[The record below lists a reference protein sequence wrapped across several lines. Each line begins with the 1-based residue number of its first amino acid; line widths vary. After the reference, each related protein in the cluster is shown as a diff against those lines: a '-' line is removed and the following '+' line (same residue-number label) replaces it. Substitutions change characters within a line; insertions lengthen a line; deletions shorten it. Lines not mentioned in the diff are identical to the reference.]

1 MSRRLADAATRFL
14 DRRSAR
20 RGFLTSTAVVGSAM
34 AVAPVSYV
42 LRPGTAYAQICR
54 CNGSD
59 CGCGQLC
66 CDGYTEFCCTLY
78 GTNGCPPGSLYGG
91 WWRVSGSS
99 YCGGRNRY
107 YLDCHNPCG
116 DCSCGANGVCSGSC
130 NGTRCGCGLGD
141 CGNRKAGCTHFRYGQ
156 CNQQQRCL
164 GPIICRV
171 VTCTPPWVLEPNCT
185 RSVRTDPATA
195 WHHRPCLEQTG
206 AEPIGSL
213 DSASPQGGRV
223 RVVGWA
229 FQPDRNEPLDVD
241 IEVAGRVVATVI
253 ADRYRPD
260 VGVTYPSVGERHGF
274 AATIT
279 VPAGTTQVCAYAVG
293 TGGRRPLVGCAT
305 VRAATRSTRVA
316 LEDIERRDDTLRL
329 SGYAAVIGSDAPM
342 RIVVRVDGETVG
354 RGRARRRRP
363 ELARL
368 LGTRAHGGFDLR
380 VALPA
385 TGRTSATRVTVI
397 AIDPV
402 TGARTRVA
410 RRTLPPGGS
419 R

>member
-1 MSRRLADAATRFL
+1 MSRRLAHAATRFL

-20 RGFLTSTAVVGSAM
+20 RGFLTSSAVVGSAL

-99 YCGGRNRY
+99 YCGGSNRY

-116 DCSCGANGVCSGSC
+116 GCGCGASGVCSGSC
-130 NGTRCGCGLGD
+130 NGTRCGCGLGN
-141 CGNRKAGCTHFRYGQ
+141 CANRKAGCTHFRYGQ
-156 CNQQQRCL
+156 CNQQERCL

-206 AEPIGSL
+206 AEPMGSL
-213 DSASPQGGRV
+213 DSASAEGQRV

-229 FQPDRNEPLDVD
+229 FEPDRAEPLDVD
-241 IEVAGRVVATVI
+241 LEVGGRVVATVR

-260 VGVTYPSVGERHGF
+260 VGVTYPTVGEHHGF
-274 AATIT
+274 AATIS
-279 VPAGTTQVCAYAVG
+279 VPRGTTQVCAYAVG
-293 TGGRRPLVGCAT
+293 GNGRRPLVGCAT
-305 VRAATRSTRVA
+305 VRTAERSTRVA
-316 LEDIERRDDTLRL
+316 LEDLRMRGDTLRL
-329 SGYAAVIGSDAPM
+329 SGYAAVVGGDTPM
-342 RIVVRVDGETVG
+342 RVVVRVDGTIVA
-354 RGRARRRRP
+354 RGRAGRARP
-363 ELARL
+363 ELARI
-368 LGTRAHGGFDLR
+368 LGTRDHGGFDMRIRLPR
-380 VALPA
+380 GTGSGRATVTVTAVDPA
-385 TGRTSATRVTVI
+385 TGE
-397 AIDPV
+397 
-402 TGARTRVA
+402 RTRIA
-410 RRTLPPGGS
+410 RRVLPAEGPS
-419 R
+419 

>member
-1 MSRRLADAATRFL
+1 MSRRLADAASRFL

-42 LRPGTAYAQICR
+42 LRPGTAYAQVCR

-99 YCGGRNRY
+99 YCGGSNRY
-107 YLDCHNPCG
+107 YLDCHNPCNG
-116 DCSCGANGVCSGSC
+116 CGCGASGVCSGSC
-130 NGTRCGCGLGD
+130 NGTACGCGLGS
-141 CGNRKAGCTHFRYGQ
+141 CANRKAGCTHFRYGQ
-156 CNQQQRCL
+156 CNQQERCL

-171 VTCTPPWVLEPNCT
+171 VTCTPPWVLEPNCS

-206 AEPIGSL
+206 AEPLGSL
-213 DSASPQGGRV
+213 DAAQADGRRV
-223 RVVGWA
+223 RVAGWA
-229 FQPDRNEPLDVD
+229 FEPDRSRPLDVD
-241 IEVAGRVVATVI
+241 IEVDGRVVATVT

-260 VGVTYPSVGERHGF
+260 VGATYPSVGENHGF
-274 AATIT
+274 DATIS
-279 VPAGTTQVCAYAVG
+279 VPAQTSQVCAYAVG
-293 TGGRRPLVGCAT
+293 RDGRRPLIGCST
-305 VRAATRSTRVA
+305 VRTGRRSTRVA
-316 LEDIERRDDTLRL
+316 LENLRRRDDSVDLT
-329 SGYAAVIGSDAPM
+329 GYAAVRGGTEPM
-342 RIVVRVDGETVG
+342 RIVVRIDGTTV
-354 RGRARRRRP
+354 ARRRANRARP
-363 ELARL
+363 ELARV
-368 LGTRAHGGFDLR
+368 LGTADHGGFDLSVR
-380 VALPA
+380 LPRRPRRA
-385 TGRTSATRVTVI
+385 RSTLTVI
-397 AIDPV
+397 AIDPA

-410 RRTLPPGGS
+410 QRVLGPGDS
-419 R
+419 P